1 MDEAPPPIVYNLFPT
16 LVGPPERWLAHGRR
30 ARAMEFDWLYLNP
43 VHYPGFSGSLY
54 AVKDYGRLHPQLVPA
69 GGDERLEALAPTVRT
84 LRDTGLR
91 VMMDLVINHT
101 ARDSPLVAER
111 PGWYRRDAAGDV
123 VSPRAIDPG
132 NAGDV
137 TVWGDLAEIDNEG
150 TNDREGLWAFWE
162 SLVHRCLALGV
173 EGFRCDAA
181 YKVPADLWR
190 RLIVSARMAVPGT
203 LFVAETLGCRLDEVQ
218 ALESAGF
225 DYFYNSSKWWDFQ
238 APWCLQ
244 QHEQF
249 RRVAPSIS
257 FPESHDTERLAAET
271 AGSEPV
277 QRQRYAFGAVFS
289 QGVQLTAGYEF
300 GFRRRLDVVRTRPED
315 WEPPRFDLTA
325 FITRVNALKRQHPL
339 LRREGVLVRLDSAA
353 PDVTVLRRWSDE
365 SGRHRGLV
373 LVNRA
378 ATAVREV
385 EVDPAEGGPDARL
398 FRVWDSVPLGSAP
411 PAAGRIRLA
420 PAEVALLAEPLPDP
434 R

>member
-1 MDEAPPPIVYNLFPT
+1 MDAAQPPIVYNLFPT
-16 LVGPPERWLAHGRR
+16 LVGPPERWLAHAHR
-30 ARAMEFDWLYLNP
+30 ARAMQFNWLYLNP

-54 AVKDYGRLHPQLVPA
+54 AVKDYGRLHPQVVPA
-69 GGDERLEALAPTVRT
+69 SGDARLEALAPTVRA

-101 ARDSPLVAER
+101 ARDSPLVSEH
-111 PGWYRRDAAGDV
+111 PGWYRRDAAGHV
-123 VSPRAIDPG
+123 VSPSAIDPG
-132 NAGDV
+132 NAEDV
-137 TVWGDLAEIDNEG
+137 TVWGDLAEVDNEG
-150 TNDREGLWAFWE
+150 ADDREQLWAFWE
-162 SLVHRCLALGV
+162 SLVRRCLDIGV

-190 RLIVSARMAVPGT
+190 RLVDFARAAVPGT
-203 LFVAETLGCRLDEVQ
+203 VFVAETLGCRLDEAQ

-225 DYFYNSSKWWDFQ
+225 DYFYNSSKWWDFE
-238 APWCLQ
+238 APWCLE

-289 QGVQLTAGYEF
+289 EGVQLTAGYEF

-315 WEPPRFDLTA
+315 WESPRLDLSP
-325 FITRVNALKRQHPL
+325 FITRVNVLKRRHPL
-339 LRREGVLVRLDSAA
+339 LRGEGVLVRLDSAA

-365 SGRHRGLV
+365 TGRHRGLV

-378 ATAVREV
+378 PTAVREV
-385 EVDPAEGGPDARL
+385 EVNPAEAGPDARL
-398 FRVWDSVPLGSAP
+398 FRVWDTVSPGSAP
-411 PAAGRIRLA
+411 PAPPRVRLA
-420 PAEVALLAEPLPDP
+420 PAEVALVAAPVA
-434 R
+434 